1 MTGARL
7 ALTAA
12 FLAWLLA
19 VPLYVVTQFVATV
32 AHEGGHALVATVL
45 FQKVR
50 SIRLYRNA
58 GGGTDAGEPPWLFA
72 IFIGMAGYLGPST
85 FGLLAVALLIR
96 GLNDAVLWA
105 SIGFLLLMLV
115 VVRGPFG
122 WFIVPAL
129 IAAIFW
135 VATKVPQ
142 PNRLL
147 LTHVWVWLLLIVPVE
162 DMLVYLRQRLYR
174 GPTGDTARMQ
184 RLTLLPSAL
193 WAVILLGGTVAALVY
208 GGDLLLHRTR

>member
-135 VATKVPQ
+135 IA
-142 PNRLL
+142 
-147 LTHVWVWLLLIVPVE
+147 
-162 DMLVYLRQRLYR
+162 
-174 GPTGDTARMQ
+174 MQ

>member
-1 MTGARL
+1 MLPEEVPSDVTAGALAAVKLKRL
-7 ALTAA
+7 LEEAAL
-12 FLAWLLA
+12 

-129 IAAIFW
+129 MLAIRLLESPPSWLMAWETAQSALPWPAIFR
-135 VATKVPQ
+135 PSSSCIL
-142 PNRLL
+142 RLRARSL
-147 LTHVWVWLLLIVPVE
+147 AS
-162 DMLVYLRQRLYR
+162 LR
-174 GPTGDTARMQ
+174 ARSDCS
-184 RLTLLPSAL
+184 RRCE
-193 WAVILLGGTVAALVY
+193 I
-208 GGDLLLHRTR
+208 

>member
-174 GPTGDTARMQ
+174 GPTADTARMQ

>member
-135 VATKVPQ
+135 SRRRSR
-142 PNRLL
+142 N
-147 LTHVWVWLLLIVPVE
+147 
-162 DMLVYLRQRLYR
+162 
-174 GPTGDTARMQ
+174 PTGCCSPTSGCGCCSSCR
-184 RLTLLPSAL
+184 S
-193 WAVILLGGTVAALVY
+193 
-208 GGDLLLHRTR
+208 RTCSCTC

>member
-135 VATKVPQ
+135 IATKVPQ

-174 GPTGDTARMQ
+174 GPTADTARMQ

>member
-32 AHEGGHALVATVL
+32 AHEGGHALVA
-45 FQKVR
+45 
-50 SIRLYRNA
+50 
-58 GGGTDAGEPPWLFA
+58 TDAGEPPWLFA

-129 IAAIFW
+129 IAA
-135 VATKVPQ
+135 
-142 PNRLL
+142 
-147 LTHVWVWLLLIVPVE
+147 
-162 DMLVYLRQRLYR
+162 
-174 GPTGDTARMQ
+174 
-184 RLTLLPSAL
+184 
-193 WAVILLGGTVAALVY
+193 
-208 GGDLLLHRTR
+208 

>member
-129 IAAIFW
+129 IAAVFW

-174 GPTGDTARMQ
+174 RPTADTARMQ

>member
-1 MTGARL
+1 M
-7 ALTAA
+7 
-12 FLAWLLA
+12 
-19 VPLYVVTQFVATV
+19 ATV

-174 GPTGDTARMQ
+174 RPTADTARMQ